1 MRIRRLFRIDTLRP
15 NVEQDVRSE
24 IELYLELRA
33 QEFVDAGLPPAD
45 ARAAA
50 RRAFGDVAAVE
61 RECRAV
67 TTGRVRARARTETM
81 HSVMQD
87 LRFAARTLRRNPGF
101 TLVAVLTLAL
111 GIGANTAIFSVIN
124 GIMLRTPAYGTADRL
139 VRVER
144 PARASDGEDAG
155 FSATDVHDYRAGSR
169 SLAALAEYHSMTFNL
184 VGRSEPLRVQTG
196 VVSANYFD
204 VLGVAPLLGRTFRAG
219 DDSAG
224 SPPVLVVSH
233 AFWQSR
239 LGGDPNVVGQTFE
252 MTDRVHTVVGVLPPL
267 PAYPDANDVY
277 MPTTSCPFRSSENAR
292 GDRDHRMVTMF
303 AALRP
308 GVAHDAAERD
318 LAALSTRLYRE
329 YPQAYP
335 AALGFG
341 LAVRPVPEELVRG
354 ARPTLVVLLATA
366 GFVLLIACANVANL
380 TLVRLVG
387 RHRELS
393 VRAALGA
400 GRARLVRQL
409 LTEST
414 LLALAGAALGLLLA
428 SGGLE
433 LLRAFATRVTPR
445 AHEIRIDGA
454 VLLFTLAVAVGTGLV
469 FGALPFLSTSRDL
482 SGALRT
488 RGTGGGRGRLESA
501 LVVSQLAV
509 TVMLLVAAGLML
521 RSLRELNAVDAGFDA
536 RSVLTARV
544 TPSRD
549 HYPTREARLQFHER
563 LLERVA
569 ARPGVTHAAFAGTVP
584 LNDEGT
590 GTVQFRIEGRPADAG
605 EPLPQAEL
613 HVASAEYFAT
623 IGLPV
628 LDGRAFTSA
637 DRDDAPDVV
646 IVNRTAARRYWG
658 SASPVGQRI
667 TNDGGE
673 TWNTVVGVVGD
684 VKQNGLDRP
693 PEPEVYAPLTQFP
706 ITAGTLLLRTRGE
719 PMRLARAA
727 RAEVA
732 ALDPRVPVDQVRT
745 LEQVRDESLAARRI
759 TASLIG
765 LFAALAL
772 VISATGIGGVIAFS
786 VAQRTNEI
794 GVRMALGAATG
805 QVVRMVLRQ
814 SVALAAL
821 GLALGVA
828 GALVFGRLMAGLVFG
843 VGTADPL
850 TFVGVAAVMLV
861 VAAAACW
868 APARRATR
876 IDPMVALRSE

>member
-1 MRIRRLFRIDTLRP
+1 MLIRRLFRLDTLRP
-15 NVEQDVRSE
+15 DVAQDVQSE
-24 IELYLELRA
+24 IELYLELRT

-61 RECRAV
+61 RACREQ
-67 TTGRVRARARTETM
+67 TTGRVRARARAETM
-81 HSVMQD
+81 NSVKQD
-87 LRFAARTLRRNPGF
+87 VQFAARTLRRNPGF

-144 PARASDGEDAG
+144 PAKASDDEDAG
-155 FSATDVHDYRAGSR
+155 FSAVDMRDYRAGNR

-184 VGRSEPLRVQTG
+184 VGRAEPLRVQTG

-204 VLGVAPLLGRTFRAG
+204 VLGVAPMLGRTFRPG

-224 SPPVLVVSH
+224 AAPVLVVSH
-233 AFWQSR
+233 AFWKNK
-239 LGGDPNVVGQTFE
+239 LGGDPGVVGQTFE

-267 PAYPDANDVY
+267 PAYPDANDVF
-277 MPTTSCPFRSSENAR
+277 MPTTSCPFRSSEDAR
-292 GDRDHRMVTMF
+292 SHRDHRMLAMF
-303 AALRP
+303 ASLRP
-308 GVAHDAAERD
+308 GVTPEAAERD
-318 LAALSTRLYRE
+318 LGALSTRLYRE
-329 YPQAYP
+329 YPEAYP
-335 AALGFG
+335 AALGYG
-341 LAVRPVPEELVRG
+341 LAVQPVAEELVRG
-354 ARPTLVVLLATA
+354 ARPTMVVLLATA

-387 RHRELS
+387 RHRELA

-400 GRARLVRQL
+400 GRGRLVRQL

-414 LLALAGAALGLLLA
+414 LLALAGAAVGLLLA
-428 SGGLE
+428 ASGLE
-433 LLRAFATRVTPR
+433 LLRAFAARVTPR
-445 AHEIRIDGA
+445 AQEIRIDGV
-454 VLLFTLAVAVGTGLV
+454 VLLFTLVVAVATGLL
-469 FGALPFLSTSRDL
+469 FGALPFLSTTRDL

-488 RGTGGGRGRLESA
+488 RGGASRRVRLESA

-509 TVMLLVAAGLML
+509 TVMLLVAAGLMV
-521 RSLRELNAVDAGFDA
+521 RSLRELNAVDAGFDG
-536 RSVLTARV
+536 RNVLTMRV

-549 HYPTREARLQFHER
+549 HYPTREARLLFHER

-569 ARPGVTHAAFAGTVP
+569 AQPGVRQAALAAAVP
-584 LNDEGT
+584 LSDEGT
-590 GTVQFRIEGRPADAG
+590 GTVQFRVEGRPADAG
-605 EPLPQAEL
+605 APLPQAEL
-613 HVASAEYFAT
+613 HVASPGYFSA
-623 IGLPV
+623 INLPV
-628 LDGRAFTSA
+628 LDGRGFTDA
-637 DRDDAPDVV
+637 DRAGAPDVV
-646 IVNRTAARRYWG
+646 ILNRTAARRYWG
-658 SASPVGQRI
+658 AASPVGQRV
-667 TNDGGE
+667 TADGGE

-693 PEPEVYAPLTQFP
+693 PEPELYAPLAQFP
-706 ITAGTLLLRTRGE
+706 ITGGTLLLRTSGD
-719 PMRLARAA
+719 PMRLARAV
-727 RAEVA
+727 RADVA

-745 LEQVRDESLAARRI
+745 LEAVRDESLAARRL

-772 VISATGIGGVIAFS
+772 LISATGIGGVIAFS

-805 QVVRMVLRQ
+805 QVLRMVLRQ
-814 SVALAAL
+814 SVALAAI
-821 GLALGVA
+821 GLALGVIGSLA
-828 GALVFGRLMAGLVFG
+828 FGRLMAGLVFG

-850 TFVGVAAVMLV
+850 TFAAVVAVMLA